1 MNHPDTL
8 RLAKSGD
15 LGARDL
21 LLKEWLPSVLRWC
34 SALGGPRVD
43 PEEAAHDVM
52 MVLLRRIDTVYD
64 ADRLPAWLFGVTR
77 RTVARHRRRAWMRYW
92 VPGVMGDRPDPSGG
106 PARLYEVS
114 ETSRGVQR
122 CLDALPELD
131 REILVLRLYEQR
143 PDSEV
148 AELLGVPIGTVK
160 SRLHRARDRFI
171 RQAQAQGLVASPE
184 SLV

>member
-1 MNHPDTL
+1 MTRPDTL
-8 RLAKSGD
+8 TLAKEGD

-21 LLKEWLPSVLRWC
+21 LLKEWLPVVLRWC

-43 PEEAAHDVM
+43 AEEAAHDVLL
-52 MVLLRRIDTVYD
+52 VLMRRIETVYD
-64 ADRLPAWLFGVTR
+64 SDRLPAWLFGVTR
-77 RTVARHRRRAWMRYW
+77 RTVARHRRRAWVRYW
-92 VPGVMGDRPDPSGG
+92 VPGVLADRADPAGG
-106 PARLYEVS
+106 PARIYEVS
-114 ETSRGVQR
+114 ETSRGVQQ

-148 AELLGVPIGTVK
+148 AEILNVPIGTVK

-171 RQAQAQGLVASPE
+171 RQARSQGLVTAPE
-184 SLV
+184 ALS